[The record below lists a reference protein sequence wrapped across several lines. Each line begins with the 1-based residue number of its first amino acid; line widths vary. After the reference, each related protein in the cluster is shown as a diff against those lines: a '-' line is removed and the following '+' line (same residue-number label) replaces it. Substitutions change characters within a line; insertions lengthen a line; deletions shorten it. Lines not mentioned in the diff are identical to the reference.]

1 MKNELALSGEKIKE
15 MVYPDLFENIGMI
28 RGEYLIRECGKNILT
43 KDCQDFLKKYLKN
56 VCKIYQKQEVWYRF
70 SELTVSE
77 ANSLVGTKEILPDN
91 HPLFGIRGLRRSLQY
106 LDEFEAEIKVIN
118 DAHNEYDN
126 LAVFFPFVNDGKQ
139 LRKAFDILRKS
150 GYSGKVGTMIELPS
164 AYFDLDNILQTGIEK
179 IVIGMND
186 LTSFVYAAVRD
197 SQWHEMNSEIMMNII
212 EDIVERAKKYEVDVA
227 VAGYLDENIINNL
240 QEKGIKAIVHYSLIP
255 QIYGRDIEFPNHLA
269 EVKKFTKEN
278 IRNLGKKDD

>member
-15 MVYPDLFENIGMI
+15 IIYPDLFENIGMI
-28 RGEYLIRECGKNILT
+28 RGEYPIRECGKNILT

-56 VCKIYQKQEVWYRF
+56 ICKIYQKQEVWYRF

-118 DAHNEYDN
+118 DVHCEYDN
-126 LAVFFPFVNDGKQ
+126 LAVFFSFVNDSKQ
-139 LRKAFDILRKS
+139 LRKAIDILCKS
-150 GYSGKVGTMIELPS
+150 GYSGKVGTIIELPS

-197 SQWHEMNSEIMMNII
+197 SHWHEMNSEIMMNII
-212 EDIVERAKKYEVDVA
+212 EDVVERAKKYEVDVA

-255 QIYGRDIEFPNHLA
+255 QIYGRGIEFPNHLA

-278 IRNLGKKDD
+278 IRNIDIIKE